1 MCLGSEDQANKCLI
15 EFNSAVCN
23 SISESP
29 EAFYSIRISKLE
41 TEMKVTSWGLMGK
54 RAVKS

>member
-1 MCLGSEDQANKCLI
+1 MCLGSEDHAKCLI
-15 EFNSAVCN
+15 QFNSAVCN

-41 TEMKVTSWGLMGK
+41 TEMKVISWGLMGK

>member
-1 MCLGSEDQANKCLI
+1 MCLGSEDHVKCLI
-15 EFNSAVCN
+15 QFNSAVCN

-41 TEMKVTSWGLMGK
+41 TEMKVISWGLMGK
-54 RAVKS
+54 IAVKS